1 MKRVTDPKVL
11 AELNAPSG
19 TLVTDP
25 DLLAELN
32 AGVAP
37 TAVGNKDSVTPTGVR
52 APGSGVTVTL
62 EPEGDEPP
70 PQEPTQPEPKSGF
83 ARAAQNVGYGLGD
96 IVEGAGNIPG
106 MLIDPAVAAMNWAT
120 GAPVSKPYGARLRE
134 SMGLPQNP
142 NPVSSAISKGGAS
155 ALTGSG
161 IAGLVRGATT
171 GVTSEVARQLATAP
185 IMDTI
190 SGGLSGLAGE
200 KAHEAKMGPVFEVAA
215 SLLGGL
221 TPVSAVA
228 AAKHLALPRG
238 ALSQVAQAAQR
249 QGVDLMAADVGGPS
263 VKMLTAG
270 AKQGFLSAGP
280 VTAKAENTMN
290 QLHAAASRTADAAG
304 TVLPEDTAG
313 SALQKAGEVFSKA
326 TSQFGGRMYDRAE
339 KLAGDARI
347 VPEAAITALNGH
359 IAKLQEA
366 GKVAAPA
373 VKELTKYLTSL
384 SQEGGI
390 TVNGARQIRTL
401 LRKGWQTDALR
412 NTDAQ
417 RIMKDVGENLS
428 NDVTQGLAANGT
440 EEGAKAANAFKAADA
455 FWRTR
460 VETIDKILEPVI
472 GASKS
477 GEDVINA
484 VESMARGKT
493 GGVQRLR
500 GLLGALPGDEANDVR
515 ATLIDRLGRSAPGV
529 QNETGTAFSPA
540 TFATNWAKMSEA
552 GKNALFGHDPKLRNN
567 LDDIVLLT
575 SKVKGAQRYANTSN
589 TAGAAG
595 VQAVMS
601 GSTFAAGA
609 AAGHGVLGGIGA
621 MVGSAVLQTLSA
633 HALASKALTDWILRA
648 PRIGSA
654 RAFDS
659 YIGQLKSIAL
669 REPAI
674 AADISQLH
682 DALTQSAP
690 SSPSNPEDDKI
701 NFTPGFEKN
710 NGSSAIKP
718 TAQADLPISQP
729 QFENLVG
736 RVIQQESGGDPNA
749 VSNKGAKGLM
759 QVMHHTGFDPGMG
772 VMPMRN
778 DSPEENMRFGRDYLA
793 ALLKRYDDVPT
804 ALAAY
809 NWGLG
814 NVDEWIAGGRK
825 GELPEETQAYIRNI
839 VSEGE

>member
-1 MKRVTDPKVL
+1 MKPVTDPKL
-11 AELNAPSG
+11 LDELNAPSG

-32 AGVAP
+32 GGVAP
-37 TAVGNKDSVTPTGVR
+37 TAVGHKDSVEPTSFT
-52 APGSGVTVTL
+52 APGSGITITL
-62 EPEGDEPP
+62 DPQGDKPP
-70 PQEPTQPEPKSGF
+70 PKSSQPDLPPEPKSGF
-83 ARAAQNVGYGLGD
+83 DSLAQNFGYGVSD
-96 IVEGAGNIPG
+96 IVEGAGNVPG
-106 MLIDPAVAAMNWAT
+106 MLIDPALAAWNWAT
-120 GAPVSKPYGARLRE
+120 GAPASKPYGVLLSE

-142 NPVSSAISKGGAS
+142 DPVSSAINKGMVS

-161 IAGLVRGATT
+161 LAGLVRGATV
-171 GVTSEVARQLATAP
+171 GVTSAVARQLATAP

-200 KAHEAKMGPVFEVAA
+200 KAHEAKMGPVFEIAA

-228 AAKHLALPRG
+228 AAKRLALPRG

-270 AKQGFLSAGP
+270 AKQGFLSSGP

-313 SALQKAGEVFSKA
+313 SALQRAGQVFSRA
-326 TSQFGGRMYDRAE
+326 TAQFGGRMYDRAE
-339 KLAGDARI
+339 RLAGNARI
-347 VPEAAITALNGH
+347 IPEAALSVIDNHIASLSEAGEAAGPVLTAL
-359 IAKLQEA
+359 Q
-366 GKVAAPA
+366 
-373 VKELTKYLTSL
+373 TYRTSL
-384 SQEGGI
+384 AQTGGI

-401 LRKGWQTDALR
+401 LRNAGQTDALR
-412 NTDAQ
+412 NTPAQ
-417 RIMKDVGENLS
+417 RILNDVGANLS
-428 NDVTQGLAANGT
+428 DDVTQGLAAAGSPRAA
-440 EEGAKAANAFKAADA
+440 GAFRAADT

-460 VETIDKILEPVI
+460 VETIDNILEPVI
-472 GASKS
+472 GANKS

-500 GLLGALPGDEANDVR
+500 GLLGALPGDEASDVR

-552 GKNALFGHDPKLRNN
+552 GKNALFGTDAALRKN
-567 LDDIVLLT
+567 LDDVVLLT
-575 SKVKGAQRYANTSN
+575 SRVKDAQRYSNTSN
-589 TAGAAG
+589 TAGAVG
-595 VQAVMS
+595 VQAMMS

-609 AAGHGVLGGIGA
+609 TAGHGVLGGVGA
-621 MVGSAVLQTLSA
+621 MVGSAVLQTLSS

-682 DALTQSAP
+682 GALTQSAP
-690 SSPSNPEDDKI
+690 SSPSNPEDNKI

-718 TAQADLPISQP
+718 TAQAGTSIGTQNNNAGNIQDGEFAKSQSGY
-729 QFENLVG
+729 VG
-736 RVIQQESGGDPNA
+736 ADGNGFAMFKTPDAGEQAQERLLRDSYL
-749 VSNKGAKGLM
+749 AKGYNTINKIIERYNPRSDKRNTPEVM
-759 QVMHHTGFDPGMG
+759 QNYKTFVADRLGIGVNDKIDASMVGTLAEAQRAFETGD
-772 VMPMRN
+772 R
-778 DSPEENMRFGRDYLA
+778 
-793 ALLKRYDDVPT
+793 
-804 ALAAY
+804 
-809 NWGLG
+809 
-814 NVDEWIAGGRK
+814 
-825 GELPEETQAYIRNI
+825 
-839 VSEGE
+839 